1 MKDEQKELCP
11 FPVMPECPRYATA
24 YVPYQYMCNL
34 YEPEE
39 GLHYGSMFPELVD
52 NFTKNI

>member
-39 GLHYGSMFPELVD
+39 CLHYGSMFPELVD